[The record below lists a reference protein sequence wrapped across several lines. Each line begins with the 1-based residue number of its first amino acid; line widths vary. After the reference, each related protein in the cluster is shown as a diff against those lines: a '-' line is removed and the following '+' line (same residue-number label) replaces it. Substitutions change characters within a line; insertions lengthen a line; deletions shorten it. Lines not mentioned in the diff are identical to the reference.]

1 MELIGITH
9 LQAGYVLAADIK
21 NTSGALLCPKGLVI
35 NEDMVER
42 FRREVLLAAKLQHPH
57 VVPVHTA
64 GEVDGIPISATSTG
78 IGCPSAAICVEELA
92 RVGAEVFIRVGT
104 AGSLQEHV
112 GLGHLVITT
121 GAVREEGTSR
131 QYVPLSYPAVA
142 DMGVAAALV
151 EAAQKLGFA
160 HHAGIGHCKDA
171 FYAEFSEG
179 QPMSEEWDRRWKVW
193 QRSGVLATSMESAAI
208 FVLSSIKGLRA
219 GEVLAVVGLAYKDH
233 PVLEAKRGIEEA
245 IQVAIEAVKIL
256 EGRT

>member
-1 MELIGITH
+1 MAKQYHIALEKGDV
-9 LQAGYVLAADIK
+9 GKYVLLPGDPGRVPQIAEFFDSAQK
-21 NTSGALLCPKGLVI
+21 VAQN
-35 NEDMVER
+35 
-42 FRREVLLAAKLQHPH
+42 REFVTYTGK
-57 VVPVHTA
+57 
-64 GEVDGIPISATSTG
+64 VDGIPISATSTG

-112 GLGHLVITT
+112 DLGHLVITT

-142 DMGVAAALV
+142 DLGVATALV
-151 EAAQKLGFA
+151 EAAQELGFP

-179 QPMSEEWDRRWKVW
+179 QPMSEEWDRRWKIW

-233 PVLEAKRGIEEA
+233 PVLEAKRGVEEA
-245 IQVAIEAVKIL
+245 IKVAIEAVRIM
-256 EGRT
+256 EGKR

>member
-1 MELIGITH
+1 MAKQYHIALEKGEV
-9 LQAGYVLAADIK
+9 AKYVLLPGDPGRVPQIAEFFDSARK
-21 NTSGALLCPKGLVI
+21 VAGN
-35 NEDMVER
+35 
-42 FRREVLLAAKLQHPH
+42 REFV
-57 VVPVHTA
+57 TYT

-112 GLGHLVITT
+112 DLGHLVITT

-131 QYVPLSYPAVA
+131 QYVPISYPAVA
-142 DMGVAAALV
+142 DLGVATALV

-160 HHAGIGHCKDA
+160 HHTGIGHCKDA

-245 IQVAIEAVKIL
+245 IKVAIEAVKIL
-256 EGRT
+256 EGRDS

>member
-1 MELIGITH
+1 MTKQYHIALEKGEV
-9 LQAGYVLAADIK
+9 AKYVLLPGDPGRVPQIAAFFDSAQK
-21 NTSGALLCPKGLVI
+21 VAGN
-35 NEDMVER
+35 
-42 FRREVLLAAKLQHPH
+42 REFV
-57 VVPVHTA
+57 TYT